1 MRMTSDGR
9 CGRIRRLWR
18 SSCSRTTTDRACPRA
33 TSRARARWYS
43 HGWMGRFCPRSLT
56 IESRNSCAARRAWR
70 RRCLWDRTL
79 PAHADDWVACFRDAY
94 LAAMPQVCPRNVSF
108 YQGLTLVRKIYTVY
122 RKQTPDWVQLAPQLA
137 ARARAA
143 LEDAVPSG
151 QPR

>member
-1 MRMTSDGR
+1 MIIWCFGIERY
-9 CGRIRRLWR
+9 RLDER
-18 SSCSRTTTDRACPRA
+18 LVHPAHPLGA
-33 TSRARARWYS
+33 GEPLARLIPLLAQ
-43 HGWMGRFCPRSLT
+43 L
-56 IESRNSCAARRAWR
+56 A

-79 PAHADDWVACFRDAY
+79 SAHADDWVACFRDAY